1 MASLRRALRPVAA
14 WCHTTMLPT
23 AYRCAQPVAAMPAL
37 AAQFSSAAAAEATR
51 VKVSPFKEG
60 YELREKS
67 VGQMYSNLVHLCSRG
82 RTPRA
87 FEFHRLV
94 SDP

>member
-23 AYRCAQPVAAMPAL
+23 QPVAVMPAL